1 MRSLFQTNGGWTAFV
16 LRVALGIVFL
26 VHGAQLTLGWFGGH
40 VFSETMTNF
49 GKMGMPAPVAALV
62 ILAQFLGGLGLLV
75 GLLTRIA
82 AFGIFAVM
90 LGAIFI
96 VHIKIGFFMNWAGQQ
111 HGEGYEF
118 HLLAIAITIALMI
131 AGAGNLSLDK
141 AISARSSQA

>member
-26 VHGAQLTLGWFGGH
+26 AHGAQLTLGWFGGH
-40 VFSETMTNF
+40 VFSETMTSF
-49 GKMGMPAPVAALV
+49 VKMGMPAPVAALV

-82 AFGIFAVM
+82 AFGVFAVM